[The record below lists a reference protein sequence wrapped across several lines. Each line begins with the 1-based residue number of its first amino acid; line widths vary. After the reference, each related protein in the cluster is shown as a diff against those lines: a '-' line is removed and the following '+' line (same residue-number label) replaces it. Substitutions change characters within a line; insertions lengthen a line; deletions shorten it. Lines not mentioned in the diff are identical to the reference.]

1 MILAFSVASP
11 PARAEIGALAI
22 PKSSGSNKSL
32 AICPLPKVKTE
43 VVVARVISSRP
54 SSPRK
59 TKPSTPLS
67 ANTWAITK
75 CIRSL
80 ATPIAAAFG
89 LAGLDSGPKMLKTV
103 GTPNSLRA
111 GAAKRIA
118 G

>member
-1 MILAFSVASP
+1 MIRAFSAPSP
-11 PARAEIGALAI
+11 PTNADTGATAI
-22 PKSSGSNKSL
+22 PNSAGSSK
-32 AICPLPKVKTE
+32 PLVISSVPILNTD

-59 TKPSTPLS
+59 TKPSTPREP
-67 ANTWAITK
+67 NTWAITK

-89 LAGLDSGPKMLKTV
+89 LAGFAKGPKILNTV
-103 GTPNSLRA
+103 GTPSSFLA
-111 GAAKRIA
+111 TAACFIA